1 VWVEK
6 GAGINVPPGPQVGW
20 TGAPPVFGVHSDWTH
35 RLSRALSRRSGSRD
49 LLAPRP
55 QVYRTPTG
63 AEESAWLS
71 FDLGRDLAVELS
83 LQTPEVAA
91 WIETVAHQPLLIRP
105 SWSLGWQCD
114 T

>member
-1 VWVEK
+1 MWMEK

-55 QVYRTPTG
+55 QCTVPPLVPRSPHGCHSISDGTWPLNSACKLPKLLPGSKPLRT
-63 AEESAWLS
+63 SY
-71 FDLGRDLAVELS
+71 
-83 LQTPEVAA
+83 
-91 WIETVAHQPLLIRP
+91 
-105 SWSLGWQCD
+105 C
-114 T
+114 